1 MASVSQF
8 SPYQCDQCGTAN
20 IVAAPVVYQQGTRT
34 YSGTFN
40 SGTTQSYSAQAVTPP
55 LRLGYVRP
63 FLLWGPLFFFLSL
76 WTFVGFRSVVEA
88 PRVTMFRVDLA
99 VVFFVLDLASLA
111 GLVLSLRKVARYN
124 REVYPR
130 LRWNW
135 EHTYV
140 CRRCGKLS
148 LIPS

>member
-1 MASVSQF
+1 
-8 SPYQCDQCGTAN
+8 
-20 IVAAPVVYQQGTRT
+20 
-34 YSGTFN
+34 
-40 SGTTQSYSAQAVTPP
+40 
-55 LRLGYVRP
+55 
-63 FLLWGPLFFFLSL
+63 
-76 WTFVGFRSVVEA
+76 
-88 PRVTMFRVDLA
+88 MFRVDLA